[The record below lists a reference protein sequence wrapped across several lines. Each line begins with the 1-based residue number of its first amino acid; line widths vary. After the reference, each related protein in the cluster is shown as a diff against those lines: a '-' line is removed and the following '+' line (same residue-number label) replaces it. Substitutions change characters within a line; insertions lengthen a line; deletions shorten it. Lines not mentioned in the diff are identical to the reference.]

1 MKAIKLLAIVIVV
14 SLASGCA
21 AYRTNSDVTF
31 DSTVVQKTASKVKI
45 LETGLADVS
54 YASLGTVEAVVKKLT
69 LFHKD
74 PTKEQ
79 VNIVLIKKGEKLGAD
94 AVINVIYNSGVGML
108 TWGYMEGVGE
118 AVKIQSGK

>member
-21 AYRTNSDVTF
+21 AYRTNSDVTS